1 MIEETNVENTG
12 TDSGEVQ
19 AQAEA
24 PAPVETVEAA
34 PAEETAPA
42 QEAAPTEATG
52 GEEAVEEEAEPPKN
66 TNPNLKWYVVHTF
79 SGYENRAQKALQERI
94 KQRNMAEMFGD
105 VLVPTETVE
114 EVRGGTRRTSK
125 RKFFPGYMLVQVE
138 LNEQTWHLVKNTPK
152 VTGFVGGT
160 TNPPSITD
168 KEVGRLLGQIEQGI
182 TKPTPKYA
190 YHEGETV
197 RVIEG
202 PFMNFNGTIE
212 EVRPEK
218 QKLRV
223 TVSIFGRA
231 TPVELDYMQVEKLS

>member
-1 MIEETNVENTG
+1 MIEETNVEN
-12 TDSGEVQ
+12 
-19 AQAEA
+19 
-24 PAPVETVEAA
+24 PAPEASEETVSAETASA
-34 PAEETAPA
+34 PAEPSA
-42 QEAAPTEATG
+42 QEAAPEL
-52 GEEAVEEEAEPPKN
+52 EEEPKH
-66 TNPNLKWYVVHTF
+66 TNPNSNNVVHTF

-94 KQRNMAEMFGD
+94 KQRNMIEQIGE

-160 TNPPSITD
+160 TNPPSISE

-182 TKPTPKYA
+182 TQTTPKYT
-190 YHEGETV
+190 YVEGETV
-197 RVIEG
+197 KVIEG

>member
-1 MIEETNVENTG
+1 MMVEETNVENAEQV
-12 TDSGEVQ
+12 EV
-19 AQAEA
+19 AAVEA
-24 PAPVETVEAA
+24 VAPQSAPVEETTVVE
-34 PAEETAPA
+34 PAEA
-42 QEAAPTEATG
+42 QAAEDEVA
-52 GEEAVEEEAEPPKN
+52 EEPKN
-66 TNPNLKWYVVHTF
+66 MNPNMKWYVVHTF

-94 KQRNMAEMFGD
+94 KQRDMAEFFGD
-105 VLVPTETVE
+105 VLVPTEIVE

-125 RKFFPGYMLVQVE
+125 RKFFPGYMLVNVE

-152 VTGFVGGT
+152 VTGFVGGA
-160 TNPPSITD
+160 TNPPAISD
-168 KEVGRLLGQIEQGI
+168 KEVARLLGQIEEGI
-182 TKPTPKYA
+182 AKPTPKFEYA
-190 YHEGETV
+190 DGEQV